1 MNYDRI
7 LIPVGVALWSV
18 SQSKPTTFHETR
30 LILKWRKFGKKI
42 RISLL
47 NKKWMFLQNRL
58 CSWKFSITVNFDGWI
73 GWSGHPSIIAWWPLT
88 RSWFRFWFWWQ
99 FNGDFFDRLV
109 SLFFFAQ
116 FDSRFYFCIFWIFRS
131 CFIICANEDR
141 LGSTRTAQTLGQTRL
156 AEIYFKNG
164 TYWIYSELP
173 KHLDS
178 FRWDL
183 WRLEPHRNS
192 KFSCH

>member
-1 MNYDRI
+1 MAKTENSW
-7 LIPVGVALWSV
+7 LWNIEGTNVDCVFQFTKSHYYMCRNRN
-18 SQSKPTTFHETR
+18 SHSTYIWNSSKS
-30 LILKWRKFGKKI
+30 LKGWKFGKKI
-42 RISLL
+42 WISLL
-47 NKKWMFLQNRL
+47 NEKWVFLQNWL
-58 CSWKFSITVNFDGWI
+58 CPRKFSIWVNFDGRI
-73 GWSGHPSIIAWWPLT
+73 VLSGHPSLIGWRPLT
-88 RSWFRFWFWWQ
+88 RSRFRFWWQ
-99 FNGDFFDRLV
+99 FNGDFFDWLV
-109 SLFFFAQ
+109 SLLFFAQ

-178 FRWDL
+178 FR
-183 WRLEPHRNS
+183 
-192 KFSCH
+192 